1 MSAPTQGTVTA
12 SARIHA
18 PAARLYGILADYRL
32 HHPRIVPT
40 EYVRRLEVEVGGVG
54 EGTRT
59 LLEIHFLGT
68 TRRVSHIIREP
79 EPGRVLE
86 EVDADGSSTTTFVV
100 EPTDDGE
107 SATVTI
113 RTTFAVRSGLLGAI
127 ERVLVAAVLRR
138 MYAKELALLDDYATP
153 PSQRPAAPTASP
165 TATLPGLR

>member
-1 MSAPTQGTVTA
+1 MSAPTQATVTA

-32 HHPRIVPT
+32 HHPRIVPP
-40 EYVRRLEVEVGGVG
+40 EFVRRLEVEEGGVG

-59 LLEIHFLGT
+59 LVEFRFLGT
-68 TRRVSHIIREP
+68 TRRATHIIREP

-86 EVDADGSSTTTFVV
+86 EVDADGLSTTAFVV
-100 EPTDDGE
+100 EPMDDGE

-113 RTTFAVRSGLLGAI
+113 RTTFKVRAGLLGAI

-138 MYAKELALLDDYATP
+138 MFAKELVLLGDYATP
-153 PSQRPAAPTASP
+153 PSHRPAAPTPSAQ
-165 TATLPGLR
+165 GVY

>member
-1 MSAPTQGTVTA
+1 MSTTTQATVTA
-12 SARIHA
+12 SALIHA

-32 HHPRIVPT
+32 HHPRIVPP
-40 EYVRRLEVEVGGVG
+40 EYVRRLEVEAGGVG

-59 LLEIHFLGT
+59 LVELRLLGT

-107 SATVTI
+107 STTVTI

-138 MYAKELALLDDYATP
+138 MYAKELVLLGDYATP
-153 PSQRPAAPTASP
+153 PSHRPGVPSAS
-165 TATLPGLR
+165 LPDLL